1 MVIFITTN
9 GNCTIVRTDDNG
21 EYRLVG
27 TYPCMW
33 QETEGYE
40 VKKYGEENADKA
52 AIWIPDL
59 TADVKKHDY
68 IVHGEIA
75 DISEFNLNSAL
86 TVMSASRHDYGSS
99 EMQHIE
105 IGAK

>member
-1 MVIFITTN
+1 MITN
-9 GNCTIVRTDDNG
+9 GYCTVVRADDNG
-21 EYRLVG
+21 ECRLVG

-59 TADVKKHDY
+59 TADVKNHDY
-68 IVHGEIA
+68 IVRGELS
-75 DISEFNLNSAL
+75 DISEFDPDTAL
-86 TVMSASRHDYGSS
+86 TVMSAAKHDYGS
-99 EMQHIE
+99 EDMQHVE
-105 IGAK
+105 IGAR

>member
-1 MVIFITTN
+1 MITN
-9 GNCTIVRTDDNG
+9 GYCTVICADDDGN
-21 EYRLVG
+21 YKIAG

-59 TADVKKHDY
+59 SADVKKHDY
-68 IVHGEIA
+68 IVRGELS
-75 DISEFNLNSAL
+75 DISAFAPDTAL
-86 TVMSASRHDYGSS
+86 TVMSAAKHDYGS
-99 EMQHIE
+99 EDMRHVE
-105 IGAK
+105 IGAR

>member
-9 GNCTIVRTDDNG
+9 ADCTIVRTDDNG
-21 EYRLVG
+21 GYKIVG

-33 QETEGYE
+33 QEVEGYE

-52 AIWIPDL
+52 AIWIPDIS
-59 TADVKKHDY
+59 ADVKKGDR
-68 IVHGEIA
+68 IVRGKTS
-75 DISEFNLNSAL
+75 DVSDFDPDNAL
-86 TVMSASRHDYGSS
+86 TVMSASKHDYGSS

-105 IGAK
+105 IVL

>member
-1 MVIFITTN
+1 MITN
-9 GNCTIVRTDDNG
+9 GYCTVVRADDNG
-21 EYRLVG
+21 ECRLVG

-59 TADVKKHDY
+59 TADVKNHDY
-68 IVHGEIA
+68 IVRGELS
-75 DISEFNLNSAL
+75 DISEFDPDTAL
-86 TVMSASRHDYGSS
+86 TVMSAAKHDYGS
-99 EMQHIE
+99 EDMQDVE
-105 IGAK
+105 IGAR

>member
-1 MVIFITTN
+1 MITN
-9 GNCTIVRTDDNG
+9 GYCTVVRADDNG
-21 EYRLVG
+21 ECRLVG

-59 TADVKKHDY
+59 TADVKNHDY
-68 IVHGEIA
+68 IVRGELS
-75 DISEFNLNSAL
+75 DISEFDPDTAL
-86 TVMSASRHDYGSS
+86 TVMSAAKHDYGS
-99 EMQHIE
+99 EDMQPVE
-105 IGAK
+105 IGAR

>member
-1 MVIFITTN
+1 MITN
-9 GNCTIVRTDDNG
+9 ADCTIIRSEDG
-21 EYRLVG
+21 SYRIIG

-40 VKKYGEENADKA
+40 VKKHGEENADKA

-68 IVHGEIA
+68 IVRGELA
-75 DISEFNLNSAL
+75 DISGFDPDTAL
-86 TVMSASRHDYGSS
+86 TVMSAAKHDYGS
-99 EMQHIE
+99 EDMHHIE
-105 IGAK
+105 IGAR